1 MSDYDV
7 RGKKVTVVGMG
18 RTAAALVRLL
28 LREGA
33 EPFVTEAGD
42 LPKLEPFA
50 QELDRLGVPFER
62 GGHTD
67 AAFRDAAFVIPSPGV
82 PPNLPQIR
90 AAADSGATVIG
101 EVEFAA
107 TRCRSRMLAV
117 TGTNGKTTTTEL
129 LRACIAACG
138 HTVDLCGNNARPLS
152 EAVMADPAPQYLVV
166 EVSSYQLETIR
177 TFRPW
182 IAAVLNVTPDHLTRH
197 PTTEEYAAVKA
208 RIFENQGAGDVAV
221 VNADDP
227 QTAAMAQAG
236 AQRRVPFSLTQP
248 LDGGVH
254 LEDGHIVCDKHLL
267 AHVDDVRIPGK
278 HNLSNVLAALAMLW
292 AGRFPM
298 DKVRSGL
305 RGFTGV
311 EHRMETVLTHNH
323 VTWINDSKA
332 TNLDSLKVAL
342 DSMNHPVVLIA
353 GGRGK
358 GDDYR
363 KLRPYMKAMVRA
375 IVTMGE
381 DAPKIEDAWSD
392 MAPTQ
397 RAADMADAVA
407 RAAAL
412 AQRGDVVLL
421 SPGCASFDQFDD
433 FEHRGRVFKECVR
446 EFVGAGVTA

>member
-1 MSDYDV
+1 MIYDV
-7 RGKKVTVVGMG
+7 RGKKVTVIGMG

-33 EPFVTEAGD
+33 EPFVTDAGD
-42 LPKLEPFA
+42 SPRLEPFA
-50 QELDRLGVPFER
+50 QELAQLGVPHER

-67 AAFRDAAFVIPSPGV
+67 AAFREAAFIIPSPGV

-90 AAADSGATVIG
+90 AAVASGSRVIG
-101 EVEFAA
+101 EMEFAA
-107 TRCRSRMLAV
+107 TCCRSRILAV

-138 HTVDLCGNNARPLS
+138 HSVDLCGNNARPLS
-152 EAVMADPAPQYLVV
+152 EAVTADPAPLYLVV

-177 TFRPW
+177 LFRPW
-182 IAAVLNVTPDHLTRH
+182 IAAVLNVTPDHITRH
-197 PTTEEYAAVKA
+197 PTIEEYVAVKA

-227 QTAAMAQAG
+227 WTAAMAKGG
-236 AQRRVPFSLTQP
+236 AQRRVPFSLTET
-248 LDGGVH
+248 LEDGVH
-254 LEDGHIVCDKHLL
+254 LEGSHIVCDKHLL
-267 AHVDDVRIPGK
+267 AYVDDVRIPGK
-278 HNLSNVLAALAMLW
+278 HNLSNVFAALAMLW

-298 DKVRSGL
+298 DKVRQGL
-305 RGFTGV
+305 YGFTGV
-311 EHRMETVLTHNH
+311 EHRIETVLTHNH

-342 DSMNHPVVLIA
+342 DSMKRPVVLIA

-363 KLRPYMKAMVRA
+363 KLRPHMKAMVRTVIA
-375 IVTMGE
+375 LGE
-381 DAPKIEDAWSD
+381 DAPKIGQAWGD
-392 MAPTQ
+392 LTPV
-397 RAADMADAVA
+397 RLAADMADAVA
-407 RAAAL
+407 RAAAV

-446 EFVGAGVTA
+446 EIAGNGVTA

>member
-1 MSDYDV
+1 MYNI
-7 RGKKVTVVGMG
+7 REKKVTVVGMG
-18 RTAAALVRLL
+18 RTASALVRLL

-33 EPFVTEAGD
+33 EPFVTDAGD
-42 LPKLEPFA
+42 SPKLELFA
-50 QELDRLGVPFER
+50 QELDGLGVAHER

-82 PPNLPQIR
+82 PPHLPQIR
-90 AAADSGATVIG
+90 AAADAGATVIG

-107 TRCRSRMLAV
+107 THCRSRILAV

-138 HTVDLCGNNARPLS
+138 HSVDLCGNNARPLS
-152 EAVMADPAPQYLVV
+152 EAVMADPAPLYLVV

-197 PTTEEYAAVKA
+197 PTIEEYAAVKA
-208 RIFENQGAGDVAV
+208 RIFKNQGAGDVAV
-221 VNADDP
+221 VNADDSR
-227 QTAAMAQAG
+227 AATMAHGG
-236 AQRRVPFSLTQP
+236 AQRRVPFSLTQQF
-248 LDGGVH
+248 DDGVH
-254 LEDGHIVCDKHLL
+254 LEGSQIICDKHLL
-267 AHVDDVRIPGK
+267 AYVDDVRIPGK

-298 DKVRSGL
+298 DKVRRGL
-305 RGFTGV
+305 YAFTGV
-311 EHRMETVLTHNH
+311 EHRIETVLTHNH

-342 DSMNHPVVLIA
+342 DSMKRPVVLIA

-363 KLRPYMKAMVRA
+363 RLRAYMKAMVRA
-375 IVTMGE
+375 VIAIGE
-381 DAPKIEDAWSD
+381 DAPKIGEAWGD
-392 MAPTQ
+392 LTPVRLAG
-397 RAADMADAVA
+397 DMADAVA

-446 EFVGAGVTA
+446 EIAGVEVTA